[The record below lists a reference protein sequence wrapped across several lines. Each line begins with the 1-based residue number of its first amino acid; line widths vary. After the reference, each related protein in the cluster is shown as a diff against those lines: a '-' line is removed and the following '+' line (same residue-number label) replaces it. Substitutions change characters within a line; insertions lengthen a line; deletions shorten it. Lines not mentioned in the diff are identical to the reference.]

1 MPPRPQQQRASLVL
15 SGEDCHGG
23 QAEGK
28 HAEGR
33 AHHQA
38 PPHQHLPPPPD
49 IPHLLRLGYP
59 RSEAGDEGH
68 VQEEPEDPGAGVEG
82 GGRALDEDAEEG
94 PERSRPADQDSGPCR
109 ARERQ
114 PRQEKQ
120 RAHRRLQPP
129 GHPPVVPG
137 SALQS
142 RERSEQEDQQCG
154 REHGCEG
161 LGGSVRVPL
170 KAVDGQGGKAGEERD
185 MQGGGHTARRE
196 KDLGDRALERER
208 GRRALARLHVA

>member
-1 MPPRPQQQRASLVL
+1 MAARPRGSMLRAVHTTRLHPIST
-15 SGEDCHGG
+15 SRHHPTSPTFSASEAAEEWGG
-23 QAEGK
+23 RVGLET
-28 HAEGR
+28 
-33 AHHQA
+33 
-38 PPHQHLPPPPD
+38 
-49 IPHLLRLGYP
+49 
-59 RSEAGDEGH
+59 SEAGDEGH